1 MSTDT
6 WLVLGAS
13 SAVARAFARAASSR
27 GAQLLLAGRDLKDI
41 EASAR
46 DLTIRSNVRAEAL
59 AFDATAYDRHRQFVE
74 TCRAKANGRLN
85 VFLAFAIM
93 PPQDRID
100 GDFARARAT
109 VEVNYLGA
117 ISILSALAPIL
128 EAQRGGHVVVL
139 GSCAGDRGRLT
150 NYLYG
155 STKAG
160 LHLYV
165 EGLRA
170 RLFRSGVVVTLIKP
184 GPLDTAMTW
193 GKPVAFLGNPESCG
207 RRCLTAAY
215 NGVEV
220 VYFPSIWRWIM
231 TIVRHLPTRLL
242 KHIPF

>member
-1 MSTDT
+1 VSSET

-13 SAVARAFARAASSR
+13 STVARAFARAAAAR
-27 GAQLLLAGRDLKDI
+27 GAQLLLAGRDVEDI
-41 EASAR
+41 ETSAR
-46 DLTIRSNVRAEAL
+46 DLAIRSNVRAEAL
-59 AFDATAYDRHRQFVE
+59 AFDATAYDRHRHFAE
-74 TCRAKANGRLN
+74 ACRAKANGRLN

-93 PPQDRID
+93 PAQNRID
-100 GDFARARAT
+100 GDFALARAT
-109 VEVNYLGA
+109 IEVNYLGA
-117 ISILSALAPIL
+117 VSILQALAPIL
-128 EAQRGGHVVVL
+128 EAQRGGRVVVL
-139 GSCAGDRGRLT
+139 GSCAGDRGRLA

-170 RLFRSGVVVTLIKP
+170 RLFRSGVTVTLIKP

-193 GKPVAFLGNPESCG
+193 GKPVAFPASPESCG
-207 RRCLTAAY
+207 HHCLAAAY

-220 VYFPSIWRWIM
+220 AYFPSVWRLIM

-242 KHIPF
+242 KHIHL

>member
-1 MSTDT
+1 MSAET

-13 SAVARAFARAASSR
+13 STVARAFARAAAAR
-27 GAQLLLAGRDLKDI
+27 GAQLLLAGRDIEDI
-41 EASAR
+41 ETSAR
-46 DLTIRSNVRAEAL
+46 DLAIRSNVPAEAL
-59 AFDATAYDRHRQFVE
+59 AFDATAYDRHQRFAE
-74 TCRAKANGRLN
+74 ACRAKANGRLN

-93 PPQDRID
+93 PAQDRID
-100 GDFARARAT
+100 GDFALARAT
-109 VEVNYLGA
+109 IEVNYLGA
-117 ISILSALAPIL
+117 ISILEALAPIL
-128 EAQRGGHVVVL
+128 EAQRGGRLVVL
-139 GSCAGDRGRLT
+139 GSCAGDRGRLA

-170 RLFRSGVVVTLIKP
+170 RLFRSGVLVTLIKP

-193 GKPVAFLGNPESCG
+193 GKPVAFPGSPESCG
-207 RRCLTAAY
+207 RHCLAAAY

-220 VYFPSIWRWIM
+220 AYFPSVWRLIM

-242 KHIPF
+242 KHIHL

>member
-1 MSTDT
+1 MSAET

-13 SAVARAFARAASSR
+13 SAVARSFARAAAAR
-27 GAQLLLAGRDLKDI
+27 GAQLLLAGRDLEDI
-41 EASAR
+41 ETSAR
-46 DLTIRSNVRAEAL
+46 DLVIRSNVRAEAL

-85 VFLAFAIM
+85 VLLAFAIM

-100 GDFARARAT
+100 GDFALARAT
-109 VEVNYLGA
+109 IEVNYLGA
-117 ISILSALAPIL
+117 VSILSALAPIL

-139 GSCAGDRGRLT
+139 GSCAGERGRLG

-170 RLFRSGVVVTLIKP
+170 RLFRSGVSVTLIKP

-193 GKPVAFLGNPESCG
+193 GTRVPFPGSPASCG
-207 RRCLTAAY
+207 RYCLTAAH

-220 VYFPSIWRWIM
+220 AYFPSLWRWIM

-242 KHIPF
+242 KRIPL